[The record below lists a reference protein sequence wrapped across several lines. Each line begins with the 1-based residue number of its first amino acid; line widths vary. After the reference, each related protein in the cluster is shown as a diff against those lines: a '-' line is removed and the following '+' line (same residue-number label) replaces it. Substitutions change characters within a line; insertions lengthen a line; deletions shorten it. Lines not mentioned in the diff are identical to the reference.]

1 MPIDKKIALMGE
13 CMIELQDNDSS
24 TLLRKFAG
32 DTLNTSVYLSR
43 LSDASAH
50 EISYVTALGVDKFSD
65 QMCDFFQDEHINT
78 DLIQRSKTH
87 LPGIYYVD
95 LDDRGERQFF
105 YWRSQ
110 SAAKQLLSSPGW
122 EDLLNKLIEYD
133 LLYFSGISLAIL
145 EDEGRDRL
153 IEFLPHFKKAGGKIA
168 FDNNYRPKLWADT
181 AKAQH
186 FYRLCLEQTN
196 LALLTA
202 DDDLSLWQDE
212 DLKTLIERNQQYGI
226 DEVVIKRG
234 ADPCIIVKGDSRK
247 EVAAELVE
255 NVVDTNA
262 AGDSFSAGYLS
273 GWINDQEPEMCAR
286 QGHYAASQVI
296 QYKGAIIPR
305 DIPIKIS

>member
-1 MPIDKKIALMGE
+1 MPEYKKIALLGE
-13 CMIELQDNDSS
+13 CMIELQDNDRD
-24 TLLRKFAG
+24 TVLRKFAG

-43 LSDASAH
+43 LSDANSH
-50 EISYVTALGVDKFSD
+50 EIAYVTALGVDRFSD
-65 QMCDFFQDEHINT
+65 QICDFCRSEGINT

-95 LDDRGERQFF
+95 LDDSGERQFF

-110 SAAKQLLSSPGW
+110 SAAKRILSSPGW
-122 EDLLNKLIEYD
+122 EGVLDQILEYD

-153 IEFLPHFKKAGGKIA
+153 IEFLPRYKEAGGKIV
-168 FDNNYRPKLWADT
+168 FDNNYRPKLWADRGQ
-181 AKAQH
+181 AQH
-186 FYRLCLEQTN
+186 FYDLCLRQTD

-202 DDDLSLWQDE
+202 DDDLALWQDE
-212 DLKTLIERNQQYGI
+212 DLESLIKRNRQYGI
-226 DEVVIKRG
+226 DELVIKRG
-234 ADPCIIVKGDSRK
+234 ADPCLIVQGESRK

-273 GWINDQEPEMCAR
+273 GWINGLDPEECAR
-286 QGHYAASQVI
+286 QGHYTASQVI
-296 QYKGAIIPR
+296 QHKGAIIPR
-305 DIPIKIS
+305 EINLKIS